1 MEPNIS
7 AFCHV
12 KNNRVYLNGK
22 LVFSLEEELDRQDF
36 MKAAF
41 RNTGT
46 KYPKFFK
53 MDEYSKL
60 GFLAAEVLMKALDA
74 STIQGKSTGIVL
86 SNSQSTLA
94 TDQQFQDSIQSDD
107 NFFPSPSV
115 FVYTLPNIM
124 AGEIAI
130 RHHFNGE
137 NAFFVSSS
145 FDLEWQSDYINQLMK
160 ANKLTSCIS
169 GWIDLSKEY
178 YEAFLCFVS
187 SKSDDSKGLHTGK
200 MVENIFSILDK

>member
-1 MEPNIS
+1 MNPCIS
-7 AFCHV
+7 AYCHI

-22 LVFSLEEELDRQDF
+22 LVFSPQEELNRQDF
-36 MKAAF
+36 IKAAF

-53 MDEYSKL
+53 MDDISKL
-60 GFLAAEVLMKALDA
+60 GFLAAEVIMSAMDPT
-74 STIQGKSTGIVL
+74 TINGQSTGIVL
-86 SNSQSTLA
+86 SNSQSTLV
-94 TDQQFQDSIQSDD
+94 TDQQFQDTIQSDD

-130 RHHFNGE
+130 RHHFYGE

-145 FDLEWQSDYINQLMK
+145 FDSDWQSAYVNQLMESD
-160 ANKLTSCIS
+160 KLTSCIS
-169 GWIDLSKEY
+169 GWVDMSNSQ
-178 YEAFLCFVS
+178 YEAFLYFVTS
-187 SKSDDSKGLHTGK
+187 EKNGSQVPHTADRIK
-200 MVENIFSILDK
+200 ELYSELDK